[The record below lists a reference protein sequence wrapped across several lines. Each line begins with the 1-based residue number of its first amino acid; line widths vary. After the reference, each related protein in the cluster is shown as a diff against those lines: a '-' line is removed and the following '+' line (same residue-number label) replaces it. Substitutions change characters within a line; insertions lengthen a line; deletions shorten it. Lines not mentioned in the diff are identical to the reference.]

1 MRCPRGCYAFAQAF
15 AITVA
20 TILGTGILALPAE
33 LFNSGLAPFV
43 FIFVVC
49 LCMQISVVYLM
60 VELLQHAHVELAS
73 EAMGTEETGNIFEDL
88 TTTPAEQARTEA
100 SDIQVKKT
108 TEKPDLHRIGRL
120 FISNVKMA
128 RAFDFAVILHFIA
141 VLISYALAG
150 PQAYAD
156 LFGIEDYR
164 VLIIP
169 YTLIYT
175 LCILLGGETIKPVIS
190 VLTVLKMIALV
201 CVLFAVSV
209 VAELVKINPKNDFTA
224 SLEPFLMGTF
234 ALGGVV
240 NLMPV

>member
-88 TTTPAEQARTEA
+88 TTTPAEQAGTEA

-108 TEKPDLHRIGRL
+108 MKNLICIG
-120 FISNVKMA
+120 
-128 RAFDFAVILHFIA
+128 
-141 VLISYALAG
+141 
-150 PQAYAD
+150 
-156 LFGIEDYR
+156 
-164 VLIIP
+164 
-169 YTLIYT
+169 
-175 LCILLGGETIKPVIS
+175 
-190 VLTVLKMIALV
+190 
-201 CVLFAVSV
+201 
-209 VAELVKINPKNDFTA
+209 
-224 SLEPFLMGTF
+224 
-234 ALGGVV
+234 
-240 NLMPV
+240 